1 MTQLEKFF
9 KNLKAS
15 FFASAAIYLVT
26 GMLLMIFPEQ
36 IAKVACYLF
45 GGLFVKFFS
54 CRSVSSLFSITLVS
68 GIIIAAIGIFLMF
81 KQDVVYSVIPFIF
94 GIVAIIDGL
103 INIQRAVMLARNHFP
118 MWWLSLLFAVV
129 AIVLGLIM
137 AIRPFETAM
146 FAFRF
151 IGICFV
157 FNGVMDMW
165 GTYSFNKFVKD
176 TKDDYVIEAKTEEKN
191 GENK

>member
-45 GGLFVKFFS
+45 GGLFVLAGIYLVIKFFS

-94 GIVAIIDGL
+94 GIV
-103 INIQRAVMLARNHFP
+103 AVMLARNHFP

>member
-1 MTQLEKFF
+1 ML
-9 KNLKAS
+9 S
-15 FFASAAIYLVT
+15 FRRSFCSCGIYLV
-26 GMLLMIFPEQ
+26 I
-36 IAKVACYLF
+36 
-45 GGLFVKFFS
+45 KFFS

-81 KQDVVYSVIPFIF
+81 KQNVVYSVIPFIF

-146 FAFRF
+146 FAFPALSVSALF
-151 IGICFV
+151 STVLWICGAHTALISLLKIQRTIMLSKQRQKRRTEKTNEF
-157 FNGVMDMW
+157 
-165 GTYSFNKFVKD
+165 YS
-176 TKDDYVIEAKTEEKN
+176 A
-191 GENK
+191 

>member
-45 GGLFVKFFS
+45 GGLFVLAGIYLVIKFFS

-157 FNGVMDMW
+157 FNG
-165 GTYSFNKFVKD
+165 
-176 TKDDYVIEAKTEEKN
+176 YVGHIQL
-191 GENK
+191 

>member
-45 GGLFVKFFS
+45 GGLFVLAGIYLVIKFFS

-81 KQDVVYSVIPFIF
+81 NSVHFRYSRH
-94 GIVAIIDGL
+94 
-103 INIQRAVMLARNHFP
+103 N
-118 MWWLSLLFAVV
+118 
-129 AIVLGLIM
+129 
-137 AIRPFETAM
+137 
-146 FAFRF
+146 
-151 IGICFV
+151 
-157 FNGVMDMW
+157 
-165 GTYSFNKFVKD
+165 
-176 TKDDYVIEAKTEEKN
+176 
-191 GENK
+191 

>member
-45 GGLFVKFFS
+45 GGLFVLAGIYLVIKFFS

-118 MWWLSLLFAVV
+118 MWWLSLLA
-129 AIVLGLIM
+129 GECLIH
-137 AIRPFETAM
+137 TADG
-146 FAFRF
+146 AEL
-151 IGICFV
+151 
-157 FNGVMDMW
+157 
-165 GTYSFNKFVKD
+165 T
-176 TKDDYVIEAKTEEKN
+176 AH
-191 GENK
+191 

>member
-45 GGLFVKFFS
+45 GGLFVLAGIYLVIKFFS

-118 MWWLSLLFAVV
+118 MWWLSLLFKLLCLRSALSVS
-129 AIVLGLIM
+129 ALFSTVLWICGAHTALISLLKIQRTIM
-137 AIRPFETAM
+137 LSKQRRKRRTE
-146 FAFRF
+146 
-151 IGICFV
+151 
-157 FNGVMDMW
+157 
-165 GTYSFNKFVKD
+165 
-176 TKDDYVIEAKTEEKN
+176 KTNEFY
-191 GENK
+191 

>member
-45 GGLFVKFFS
+45 GGLFVLAGIYLVIKFFS

-94 GIVAIIDGL
+94 GIVAI
-103 INIQRAVMLARNHFP
+103 MLARNHFP

>member
-45 GGLFVKFFS
+45 GGLFVLAGIYLVIKFFS

-94 GIVAIIDGL
+94 GIVAIID
-103 INIQRAVMLARNHFP
+103 
-118 MWWLSLLFAVV
+118 
-129 AIVLGLIM
+129 GLIM

>member
-1 MTQLEKFF
+1 
-9 KNLKAS
+9 
-15 FFASAAIYLVT
+15 
-26 GMLLMIFPEQ
+26 MIFPEQ

-45 GGLFVKFFS
+45 GGLFVLAGIYLVIKFFS

-94 GIVAIIDGL
+94 GIVDIIDGL
-103 INIQRAVMLARNHFP
+103 INIQRAVMLARNRFP

-137 AIRPFETAM
+137 TIRPFGTAI

-176 TKDDYVIEAKTEEKN
+176 TKDDYVIEAKTEDKN